1 MYTTQLQKA
10 QMMSADYTATPS
22 EAILCGRE
30 EDFNPVPDIVDRGAL
45 RDHRCKW
52 CGKTIPDGHVTCEG
66 CTGAWVCPTCSRVN
80 GREILE
86 CLECKTPT
94 PFFVKENED
103 VLFLHLGAGTR
114 KLPGYTSVDIRP
126 EVEPDIVAD
135 IERLDEFQNASAEV
149 IYAAHVL
156 EHIPRPHTLAVLE
169 EWRRVLKPGGTLRL
183 SVPDL
188 QVLAELYLYEDVSMW
203 RITGPLHGRQ
213 DYEANTHYVSFDYE
227 YLAWMLGVAGYHDIR
242 QWYPLSDHP
251 SGYDDISLAKINERY
266 ISLNVEATA

>member
-10 QMMSADYTATPS
+10 QMMSEEYESWTGERS
-22 EAILCGRE
+22 ILVESGMAK
-30 EDFNPVPDIVDRGAL
+30 EDCR
-45 RDHRCKW
+45 
-52 CGKTIPDGHVTCEG
+52 
-66 CTGAWVCPTCSRVN
+66 
-80 GREILE
+80 
-86 CLECKTPT
+86 
-94 PFFVKENED
+94 
-103 VLFLHLGAGTR
+103 LFLHLGAGTR

-135 IERLDEFQNASAEV
+135 IETMEGFENASAEV

-156 EHIPRPHTLAVLE
+156 EHIPRLHTITVLE

-183 SVPDL
+183 SVPDFM
-188 QVLAELYLYEDVSMW
+188 VLAELYLYDDVSMW

-227 YLAWMLGVAGYHDIR
+227 YLAWMLGTAGYHDIR
-242 QWYPLSDHP
+242 RWEPIAVHP
-251 SGYDDISLAKINERY
+251 IGYDDISLARIDERL